1 VRSVVDESVVVVA
14 GRDDR
19 GTGLVATLAGFTVVL
34 MFVTFAAQVLFG
46 LYATSTVRAT
56 LHDAASRAADQRTSR
71 PDLAGLAAAAE
82 ASLGEMGERTTIT
95 LELVDEDGDGAA
107 DVVVGHASAVPP
119 RVVPPS
125 IGGTI
130 GFDRIDVAV
139 RVRVERLR

>member
-1 VRSVVDESVVVVA
+1 VA
-14 GRDDR
+14 S
-19 GTGLVATLAGFTVVL
+19 LAGFTVVL
-34 MFVTFAAQVLFG
+34 LFITFAAQVLLG

-71 PDLAGLAAAAE
+71 PDLAGLAAQAE
-82 ASLGEMGERTTIT
+82 ASLGEMGDRTTIT
-95 LELVDEDGDGAA
+95 LELLDEDGDGTA
-107 DVVVGHASAVPP
+107 DVVVGRASAVPP

-139 RVRVERLR
+139 RVRIERVR

>member
-1 VRSVVDESVVVVA
+1 VA
-14 GRDDR
+14 S
-19 GTGLVATLAGFTVVL
+19 LAGFTVVL
-34 MFVTFAAQVLFG
+34 LFIMFAAQVLLG
-46 LYATSTVRAT
+46 LYATSTVRTT

-71 PDLAGLAAAAE
+71 PDLAGLAAQAE
-82 ASLGEMGERTTIT
+82 ASLGEMGDRTTIT
-95 LELVDEDGDGAA
+95 LELLDEDGDGTA

-139 RVRVERLR
+139 RVRIERLR